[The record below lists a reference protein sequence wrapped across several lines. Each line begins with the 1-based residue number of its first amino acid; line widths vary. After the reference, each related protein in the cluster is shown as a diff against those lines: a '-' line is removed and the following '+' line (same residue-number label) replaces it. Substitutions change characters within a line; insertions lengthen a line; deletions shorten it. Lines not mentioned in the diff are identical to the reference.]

1 MKTNFI
7 INEDGSAT
15 LKINPKIYALEIIYS
30 AAYMFLDRAY
40 IIIDGDPEKE
50 FEIEII
56 PKSKDEDI
64 KKLVLEFNNELI
76 NYSVYAVQAAR
87 TSAIRN
93 AIVQR
98 ALGVLE
104 ESAEEGYE
112 ECEEGGYEEEISDE
126 EALEDPLG
134 IAKPWTPEKMKDLEV
149 PDEIKD
155 IFKEIKEET
164 ENEAKKSGE
173 E

>member
-104 ESAEEGYE
+104 EYE
-112 ECEEGGYEEEISDE
+112 EEESEKKYEESGEEISDE